1 MNFKKLMEERRSINF
16 FDPDK
21 DVPQDLIREIVA
33 LAAKT
38 PSGFNLQPW
47 SLMILRDQN
56 KKERLKA
63 HAWKQEKIT
72 DAPVTMI
79 VLADMEGWSFENP
92 FVEKNFNELVK
103 AGELEESRREWFGNV
118 ASSLYGV
125 SEARKVAFAC
135 KNTGLFAMSLMLA
148 AKSLGLETH
157 PMDGFDIDGVRR
169 EFAIPDHYWIMM
181 LLAVG
186 YLKPGITIRP
196 FKWRKSFDEIVVD
209 FDRKP

>member
-1 MNFKKLMEERRSINF
+1 MNLKEAIEGRRAINF
-16 FDPDK
+16 FDPNR
-21 DVPQDLIREIVA
+21 DVPDGLVREMVD

-47 SLMILRDQN
+47 SLMILRDKG

-79 VLADMEGWSFENP
+79 VLADTKGWSFDTP
-92 FVEKNFNELVK
+92 FAVKTFNELVK
-103 AGELEESRREWFGNV
+103 SGEMEASKKDWFAQTV
-118 ASSLYGV
+118 SSLYGV
-125 SEARKVAFAC
+125 SSERQVAFAC
-135 KNTGLFAMSLMLA
+135 KNAGLFAMSLMLS

-157 PMDGFDIDGVRR
+157 PMDGFDIDGVRK
-169 EFAIPDHYWIMM
+169 EFAIPDNYWIMM

-196 FKWRKSFDEIVVD
+196 PKWRKSFDEIVVD
-209 FDRKP
+209 I